1 MERSDYGEDSSW
13 NGQITVR
20 VVHGTV
26 RLRCSRA
33 RLALSIATCANGET
47 NFSLAKQF

>member
-1 MERSDYGEDSSW
+1 MERSAYSRVATAVSLDQWFRYVKCKGSSW

-26 RLRCSRA
+26 RLR
-33 RLALSIATCANGET
+33 
-47 NFSLAKQF
+47 

>member
-20 VVHGTV
+20 GSSWNGQITVRVVHGTV
-26 RLRCSRA
+26 RLR
-33 RLALSIATCANGET
+33 
-47 NFSLAKQF
+47 

>member
-1 MERSDYGEDSSW
+1 MERSDYGEGSSW

-26 RLRCSRA
+26 RLRR
-33 RLALSIATCANGET
+33 G
-47 NFSLAKQF
+47 

>member
-1 MERSDYGEDSSW
+1 MERSFMERSDYGEGSSW

-26 RLRCSRA
+26 RLR
-33 RLALSIATCANGET
+33 
-47 NFSLAKQF
+47 

>member
-1 MERSDYGEDSSW
+1 MERSDYGEGSSWNGQITVLKGSSW

-26 RLRCSRA
+26 RLR
-33 RLALSIATCANGET
+33 
-47 NFSLAKQF
+47 